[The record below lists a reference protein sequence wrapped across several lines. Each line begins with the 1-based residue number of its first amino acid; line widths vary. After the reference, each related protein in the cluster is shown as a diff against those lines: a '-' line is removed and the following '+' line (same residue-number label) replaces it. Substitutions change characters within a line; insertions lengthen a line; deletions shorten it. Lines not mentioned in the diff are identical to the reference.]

1 MMKDKP
7 INSANKMRIGVFLIF
22 LWWFP
27 FWMLATPVAEETGF
41 KISAITLVIMGI
53 QTMLG
58 LLGFYIVGKPITK
71 LIKQL
76 PFKQVPSHIWYM
88 LIHGKEKPTN

>member
-1 MMKDKP
+1 MKDKP
-7 INSANKMRIGVFLIF
+7 INSTNKMRVGVFLIF

-27 FWMLATPVAEETGF
+27 FWMLATSVAEETGF
-41 KISAITLVIMGI
+41 KLSAITILIMGI